1 MKSVVELLN
10 GGARRGP
17 VDIVL
22 AATAIALLGFGVV
35 MVYSASVGRGDG
47 RVPRPAVLLEAPGD
61 LRSGRA
67 RRSFLV
73 SRIDYHRLRALTYPI
88 LGVVTV
94 MMILSVIGFGH
105 TGGGAARWLAL
116 GPIHIQPSEAAKLA
130 LILWLAYSLAKK
142 QEKVKSFSI
151 GMVPHFL
158 MAGFLMALCLKQP
171 DFGGASML
179 LLLTFTLLF
188 VAGARLGYLLGA
200 AMLGAVFAVWAVR
213 FTDYRWERMLA
224 WFNMA
229 EHRGDLAYQPFQSVM
244 SFGSGQFAGLGLGQ
258 GLQVLYLPEAHTD
271 FISAIVGEEL
281 RLARH
286 LVPVRRL
293 PAHRVARRSHRA
305 RGRRRVRLVHRV
317 RDLGAVRR
325 ASADQHVRRH
335 GDVADQGPH
344 APLRELRRLLAPGER
359 DRDGGLARYFAAHR
373 EPTQRAH
380 VDGFGAASGSER
392 HARDRGDL
400 RAGGAAADQAPGRG
414 GSGMSRTLIFAGGG
428 TGGHVYPML
437 AIASEVK
444 RMAPDVRLVFV
455 GTSRGIEVN
464 VVPAAGFELELLDV
478 QPLRGG
484 GVGQALRGAYH
495 AAAALPLARFSYAG
509 SRRRRC
515 SVGGYASGPVAL
527 AAWSA
532 SVPVALVGPTA
543 PSGSPTG

>member
-1 MKSVVELLN
+1 MKSVVELLS

-35 MVYSASVGRGDG
+35 MVYSASVVEATVVFRDPQYFLK
-47 RVPRPAVLLEAPGD
+47 RQAVYALGGLAII
-61 LRSGRA
+61 L
-67 RRSFLV
+67 LV
-73 SRIDYHRLRALTYPI
+73 SRIDYHRLRPLTYPI

-200 AMLGAVFAVWAVR
+200 AMLGAIFAIWAVR

-244 SFGSGQFAGLGLGQ
+244 SFGSGQFSGLGLGQ

-281 RLARH
+281 GLLGILCLCGAYLLIVSRGVRTALEADDDYGSYIAFGISVLFGAQALINMSVAMAMLPTKGLTLPFVSYGGSSL
-286 LVPVRRL
+286 LVNATAMGVL
-293 PAHRVARRSHRA
+293 LGISRRSES
-305 RGRRRVRLVHRV
+305 RRNTRTTAGGPLPE
-317 RDLGAVRR
+317 
-325 ASADQHVRRH
+325 ASAMLVTE
-335 GDVADQGPH
+335 ATF
-344 APLRELRRLLAPGER
+344 APEA
-359 DRDGGLARYFAAHR
+359 
-373 EPTQRAH
+373 
-380 VDGFGAASGSER
+380 
-392 HARDRGDL
+392 
-400 RAGGAAADQAPGRG
+400 
-414 GSGMSRTLIFAGGG
+414 M
-428 TGGHVYPML
+428 
-437 AIASEVK
+437 
-444 RMAPDVRLVFV
+444 
-455 GTSRGIEVN
+455 
-464 VVPAAGFELELLDV
+464 
-478 QPLRGG
+478 
-484 GVGQALRGAYH
+484 RGAKR
-495 AAAALPLARFSYAG
+495 APQEARA
-509 SRRRRC
+509 
-515 SVGGYASGPVAL
+515 
-527 AAWSA
+527 
-532 SVPVALVGPTA
+532 
-543 PSGSPTG
+543 